1 MKEKKFHLVW
11 KDTDGKMVEDFV
23 TAESMEVDK
32 IGIEFVVDT
41 PSPIKTY
48 VVIFWSD
55 YPSMMVYD
63 F

>member
-1 MKEKKFHLVW
+1 MTEKTYHLVW
-11 KDTDGKMVEDFV
+11 KDVTGKMVEDFV
-23 TAESMEVDK
+23 IAESMEVDK